1 MTTTT
6 ELIDRA
12 AGHLHA
18 AAQQAERL
26 GERQDSPGMLAF
38 AGQIRLTAA
47 GLSQDPDPPAYR
59 PYCSMAEQLQS
70 ALDTLDEIPP
80 LDGPPDL
87 PMWAWHV
94 VDLIRL
100 AKDTD
105 AR

>member
-1 MTTTT
+1 MATTT
-6 ELIDRA
+6 ELLDRA

-18 AAQQAERL
+18 AAQHADQL
-26 GERQDSPGMLAF
+26 GEQQDLPVLLAF

-47 GLSQDPDPPAYR
+47 GLSRDPG
-59 PYCSMAEQLQS
+59 PYDGQAGASLAEQLQS

-87 PMWAWHV
+87 PMWASHV
-94 VDLIRL
+94 VDLIRV
-100 AKDTD
+100 AKDID

>member
-1 MTTTT
+1 MTTAT
-6 ELIDRA
+6 ELLDRA

-18 AAQQAERL
+18 AAQRADRL
-26 GERQDSPGMLAF
+26 GERQDSPGLLAF

-47 GLSQDPDPPAYR
+47 GLSQDPEPTDWGAGG
-59 PYCSMAEQLQS
+59 SMAERLQS
-70 ALDTLDEIPP
+70 ALDALDEIAP

-94 VDLIRL
+94 ADLIRL
-100 AKDTD
+100 AKTTD